1 MADSGDYIKLS
12 RKMLEW
18 EWYKNEHT
26 KNVFLHCLLK
36 AYWKDTKYQGNVI
49 KRGSFSTTYP
59 KMANELD
66 LTEREI
72 RTAISHLKTTGE
84 LTVKTTNKNSVI
96 TVKNYD
102 LYQVSD
108 RQNVSQ
114 KSDKSQ
120 SIVSLTTDLIEEE
133 YKEDKEKKEY
143 IISSSLHSVADA
155 WNSLGD
161 YGIKP
166 ITKLTKGTK
175 RYESITARLEQY
187 GLEDVLKAID
197 NIKRSD
203 FLQGRTS
210 KWFITF
216 DWFVKPNNF
225 LKVLDGNYD
234 NSNHNGNGFC
244 GFKQSTTDKQLD
256 DIEKMLR
263 SEVNKGG

>member
-1 MADSGDYIKLS
+1 MADDYIKLS

-26 KNVFLHCLLK
+26 KNVFIHCLLK
-36 AYWKDTKYQGNVI
+36 ACWKDIKYQGKVI
-49 KRGSFSTTYP
+49 KRGSFTTTYS

-72 RTAISHLKTTGE
+72 RTAITHLKTTGE
-84 LTVKTTNKNSVI
+84 LTVKTTNRNSVI

-108 RQNVSQ
+108 RQNVRQ

-120 SIVSLTTDLIEEE
+120 SNVSLTTDLIEEE

-143 IISSSLHSVADA
+143 NISSLLHSVMDA
-155 WNSLGD
+155 WNRLED

-166 ITKLTKGTK
+166 IAKLTKGTK
-175 RYESITARLEQY
+175 RCDGIIARMEQY
-187 GLEDVLKAID
+187 GYEDVLKAID
-197 NIKRSD
+197 NIKHSD
-203 FLQGRTS
+203 FLQGKTS

-225 LKVLDGNYD
+225 PKVLEGNYD
-234 NSNHNGNGFC
+234 NSSHNEKGFC
-244 GFKQSTTDKQLD
+244 GFKQSTTDKQIE
-256 DIEKMLR
+256 DIEKRLR
-263 SEVNKGG
+263 AEVNKGG